1 MSIPILYYATRYRF
15 KANAKGAMKGKLRRF
30 RNQRNVLATV
40 PALVD
45 FHETQIFFSITLQ
58 IVCQVALSK
67 AEKLEAKTA
76 GELVANQFLI
86 KIIGAAGIYP
96 IVLNLCTLYRQQ
108 RFLDWFILTASSCC
122 VLMAVVTWSQAMS
135 VSVLPYQLLTDDD
148 QPPPGCGPANP
159 MRFCISHVAL
169 HQVYDWLLKGRSLTL
184 FDRVFLSGP
193 PVALSLFA
201 FLALVATRIEKF
213 PGNCTKGCKVNVFQW
228 LREEDLRR
236 RPEGAQSSRPEQAFY
251 ALVAVWEI
259 WLCFSTIM
267 LLAGISFLMV
277 PVVRQQPKWTI
288 GNIIAVA
295 VWVPVFIKWLHL
307 LWRKYCL
314 LDLLSDSKA
323 YADSNQEDPRKAL
336 STKSLLG
343 MLLSGTIAQNIAT
356 LAHQAK
362 SRCIPLRPFSRVKL
376 LDSRHSQSNRRPTA
390 HLQEAHQREV
400 QSRTLR
406 TTMWRN
412 ESDKM
417 RNLLLHCVRR
427 PHTHWIASR
436 QPLTS
441 DQKRKSRTPN

>member
-1 MSIPILYYATRYRF
+1 MSIPILFYATRYRF
-15 KANAKGAMKGKLRRF
+15 KPNTKCAMKGKLKNF
-30 RNQRNVLATV
+30 REQRNVLATV

-67 AEKLEAKTA
+67 AEKLEAQIV

-86 KIIGAAGIYP
+86 KAIGVAGIYP
-96 IVLNLCTLYRQQ
+96 VVLNLCTLYRQQ
-108 RFLDWFILTASSCC
+108 QFLDWFILSATFCC
-122 VLMAVVTWSQAMS
+122 VLIAAVTWSQAMS
-135 VSVLPYQLLTDDD
+135 VSILPSQILMDNV
-148 QPPPGCGPANP
+148 QPPPGCGPKNP
-159 MRFCISHVAL
+159 MQFCISPVAL
-169 HQVYDWLLKGRSLTL
+169 HQAYEWLLERRSLTL
-184 FDRVFLSGP
+184 FDHVFLSGA

-213 PGNCTKGCKVNVFQW
+213 RGNCTKGCKVNVFQW

-236 RPEGAQSSRPEQAFY
+236 RPEGAQSSHPEQAFY

-307 LWRKYCL
+307 LWRKSRL
-314 LDLLSDSKA
+314 LRLLSHSKT
-323 YADSNQEDPRKAL
+323 YADSNQEDPKKGL

-356 LAHQAK
+356 LAHQTK
-362 SRCIPLRPFSRVKL
+362 SRCIPLRTFNRVKIL
-376 LDSRHSQSNRRPTA
+376 YSRHSQSDRWSVA
-390 HLQEAHQREV
+390 HVREAHQREL
-400 QSRTLR
+400 QSRALR
-406 TTMWRN
+406 TTIWRSKPD
-412 ESDKM
+412 EM
-417 RNLLLHCVRR
+417 RNILLHCVGR
-427 PHTHWIASR
+427 PHNHWIASR

-441 DQKRKSRTPN
+441 DRKRKSRTPN